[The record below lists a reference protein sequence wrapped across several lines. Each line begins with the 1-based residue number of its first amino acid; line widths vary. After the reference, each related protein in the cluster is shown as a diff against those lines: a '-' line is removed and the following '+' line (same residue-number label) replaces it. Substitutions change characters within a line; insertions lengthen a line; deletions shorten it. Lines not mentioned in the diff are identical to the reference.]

1 MMKLK
6 YYLRGLGIG
15 ILVTVLLTTVASG
28 NHRAMTDEEIKARAR
43 ELGMSE
49 SMVLADMQGGSTSG
63 ESDKTPEATVEPEKT
78 PDVTATPTPTPTA
91 TPTETE
97 TPTPTPTE
105 TETPTPTP
113 TPTATP
119 TPTPT
124 STPSPTPTPTKT
136 PEAEDTITIVIGSG
150 QSSGAVSKTL
160 AEAGLVE
167 DAKEYDKYLCAN
179 GYDKKIR
186 AGSYEIP
193 KGASDEEI
201 ARIITRSN

>member
-28 NHRAMTDEEIKARAR
+28 RRGTMTDEEIKARAR

-49 SMVLADMQGGSTSG
+49 SMVLADMQGAGSSG
-63 ESDKTPEATVEPEKT
+63 EDNKT
-78 PDVTATPTPTPTA
+78 PDATMEPGNTPDTTATPTPTPAPTA
-91 TPTETE
+91 
-97 TPTPTPTE
+97 TPTPTPAA
-105 TETPTPTP
+105 TPTVA
-113 TPTATP
+113 PTATP

-124 STPSPTPTPTKT
+124 PTPKPTATPTPTPTKT
-136 PEAEDTITIVIGSG
+136 PESGDTVTIVISSG

-160 AEAGLVE
+160 ADAGLVA

-193 KGASDEEI
+193 KGASNEEI
-201 ARIITRSN
+201 ALIITRSN

>member
-15 ILVTVLLTTVASG
+15 ILVTVLLLTITSG
-28 NHRAMTDEEIKARAR
+28 RRGTMTDEEIKERAR
-43 ELGMSE
+43 ELGMTE
-49 SMVLADMQGGSTSG
+49 GGVLADIANQTPNAAG
-63 ESDKTPEATVEPEKT
+63 TPETT
-78 PDVTATPTPTPTA
+78 P
-91 TPTETE
+91 ETE
-97 TPTPTPTE
+97 E
-105 TETPTPTP
+105 

-124 STPSPTPTPTKT
+124 PSPTKT
-136 PEAEDTITIVIGSG
+136 PAAGDTVTIVISSG

-160 AEAGLVE
+160 EEAELVE

-201 ARIITRSN
+201 ALIITRSSKQ